1 MEEMLSLFDY
11 LGYAAGHEL
20 GQRVSDYSKI
30 RKAKR
35 KVRTISN
42 PKYKGEVMMYT
53 KEFLDEYFAVEKFF
67 KGEDYTEI
75 NTELVEDS
83 FKISATESVY

>member
-1 MEEMLSLFDY
+1 
-11 LGYAAGHEL
+11 
-20 GQRVSDYSKI
+20 
-30 RKAKR
+30 
-35 KVRTISN
+35 VRTISN

-83 FKISATESVY
+83 FKASSVEAVY